1 MKYSSPQEIT
11 DLKKKTRAAIKARL
25 SALNFDWEKTAAAL
39 YKNLCEIDAFTHA
52 KVVGIYVDFKIE
64 APTRP
69 FLHALFD
76 WADAVAV
83 PYCVGNELRFYR
95 LKSPA
100 LDPISGR
107 PQFADLAEAPPF
119 GILEPRTEL
128 RNNPENILAP
138 EDIDVVITP
147 GLAFDLRGGRLGR
160 GAGYYDKFLPKI
172 RPDALAIGI
181 CYEEQIVER
190 APTDAHDFR
199 VHAIA
204 TPKRVV
210 FSR

>member
-1 MKYSSPQEIT
+1 MNVEFTVDKKELRRQTKER
-11 DLKKKTRAAIKARL
+11 LK
-25 SALNFDWEKTAAAL
+25 ALNVDRASAADSL
-39 YKNLCEIDAFTHA
+39 YANLMTIP
-52 KVVGIYVDFKIE
+52 KVVSARTIAVFVDFGTEISTRRFIPQLFIAKE
-64 APTRP
+64 FTRTVGVPCCTDGEMKFSELGPPT
-69 FLHALFD
+69 
-76 WADAVAV
+76 
-83 PYCVGNELRFYR
+83 
-95 LKSPA
+95 
-100 LDPISGR
+100 LDPQTKE
-107 PQFADLAEAPPF
+107 PFFNDLVPMAF

>member
-1 MKYSSPQEIT
+1 MNVELTVDKKELRRQTKER
-11 DLKKKTRAAIKARL
+11 LK
-25 SALNFDWEKTAAAL
+25 ALNVDRASAADSL
-39 YKNLCEIDAFTHA
+39 YANLMTIP
-52 KVVGIYVDFKIE
+52 KVISARTIAVFVDFGTEISTRRFIPQLFIAKE
-64 APTRP
+64 FTRTVGVPFCTDGEMNFYKLLPPT
-69 FLHALFD
+69 
-76 WADAVAV
+76 
-83 PYCVGNELRFYR
+83 
-95 LKSPA
+95 
-100 LDPISGR
+100 LDPQTKE
-107 PQFADLAEAPPF
+107 PFFNDLVPMAF

-128 RNNPENILAP
+128 RNIPENILAP